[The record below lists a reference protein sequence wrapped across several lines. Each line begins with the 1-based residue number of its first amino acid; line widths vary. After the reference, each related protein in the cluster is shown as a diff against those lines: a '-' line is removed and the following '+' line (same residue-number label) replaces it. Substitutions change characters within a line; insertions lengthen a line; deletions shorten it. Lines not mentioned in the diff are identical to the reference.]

1 MYEENLITQYFYWK
15 GFIHGMI
22 GILLIWRTIDLYKKH
37 IIRNEK
43 KSEKSEKIEPKL

>member
-22 GILLIWRTIDLYKKH
+22 TILLIWGTIDLYKKH
-37 IIRNEK
+37 MKKNQK
-43 KSEKSEKIEPKL
+43 KSKISERKEPKL